1 MDKNAYYIYNNE
13 AIACCT
19 LYSIIRIVK
28 ELDYSKY
35 CLILPF
41 LLDDKTIVKLKESET
56 VTIEDFIKQNIDIF
70 GNFNQRYLSLLPI
83 TINSSI
89 MLSDFHLIRIDDTIS
104 LMSDSELD
112 FSDSGDRLGKILSV
126 VDKFCIMFARA
137 NTSNVYKLLNIDL

>member
-1 MDKNAYYIYNNE
+1 MDKNTYYIYNNE
-13 AIACCT
+13 AIACCV
-19 LYSIIRIVK
+19 LYSVVRIIKAI
-28 ELDYSKY
+28 DYSKY

-41 LLDDKTIVKLKESET
+41 LLDDRTIIKLKESDAS
-56 VTIEDFIKQNIDIF
+56 TIEEFIKQNIDIF

-89 MLSDFHLIRIDDTIS
+89 MLSDFHIIRINDDIS

-126 VDKFCIMFARA
+126 VDKFCIMFAGA
-137 NTSNVYKLLNIDL
+137 NASNVYKLLNIDL

>member
-13 AIACCT
+13 AIACCV
-19 LYSIIRIVK
+19 LYSIIRIIR
-28 ELDYSKY
+28 EIDYSKY

-56 VTIEDFIKQNIDIF
+56 VTIEDFIKHNIDIF

-89 MLSDFHLIRIDDTIS
+89 MLSDFHLIRIDDSIS

-112 FSDSGDRLGKILSV
+112 FSDSGDRLCKILSV
-126 VDKFCIMFARA
+126 VDKFCIMFAGA